1 MIRVAI
7 VDDEIH
13 TLKKI
18 QTMIMREF
26 DAHRIA
32 CSYFPYTS
40 AKDFIEAQRKQ
51 PFDIAFLD
59 IIMPEYTGF
68 EAAAEV
74 RNLQNQTYI
83 IFITS
88 NDESVYDSFDFQPF
102 QFICKDC
109 DDIFQNRIKHVITS
123 LVRHLKQNRTLIFQL
138 PFSEEKKVRISDII
152 ALKSDRNYL
161 EINCCN
167 GSILRVRRK
176 LSEMEIE
183 LLSYDF
189 IRVHNRWLV
198 NMRHIQL
205 PDYPNEEVVM
215 INDLSVPLSRS
226 HKNELKKRY
235 AEYLRST

>member
-7 VDDEIH
+7 VDDEIYI
-13 TLKKI
+13 LKKI

-32 CSYFPYTS
+32 CSYFSYTS

-68 EAAAEV
+68 QAAAEV

-138 PFSEEKKVRISDII
+138 PFSEESVTSLHSRAIEII
-152 ALKSDRNYL
+152 WKLIAVMVLSCVFGKNYL
-161 EINCCN
+161 KW
-167 GSILRVRRK
+167 K
-176 LSEMEIE
+176 LSC
-183 LLSYDF
+183 F
-189 IRVHNRWLV
+189 
-198 NMRHIQL
+198 
-205 PDYPNEEVVM
+205 PM
-215 INDLSVPLSRS
+215 ISFVFTIDGS
-226 HKNELKKRY
+226 
-235 AEYLRST
+235 